1 MKLIASKIEADFREE
16 LTAIWKFIS
25 PQKSSVLLT
34 LKIVTYDTD
43 NIVTFHCFADE
54 TDVFYGPY

>member
-1 MKLIASKIEADFREE
+1 MKLIGSKIEADFREE
-16 LTAIWKFIS
+16 LTAIRKFIS

-34 LKIVTYDTD
+34 LKIDNYDTD
-43 NIVTFHCFADE
+43 NIVTFHCFADG